1 MDLIDPSF
9 QVALADVLTYGA
21 SKYGAHNWREGIEA
35 SRLYGA
41 LQRHLNAFWA
51 GEDSDPESGLHHL
64 GHAACELMFLHWT
77 VTNIPARDDRWTAI
91 ATVEGTA
98 AGERGTL

>member
-41 LQRHLNAFWA
+41 RC
-51 GEDSDPESGLHHL
+51 SGISTHFGL
-64 GHAACELMFLHWT
+64 ARI
-77 VTNIPARDDRWTAI
+77 VIPRAVCTISVMRRAS
-91 ATVEGTA
+91 
-98 AGERGTL
+98 